1 MQAETKYLREEVGK
15 INCDKSDDTSNAETA
30 LKAELACVKKKVDTN
45 EHKLVGL
52 IAASHDKIYKRKKKS
67 GLKCEH

>member
-30 LKAELACVKKKVDTN
+30 LKAELACVKKKFIQMNTN
-45 EHKLVGL
+45 
-52 IAASHDKIYKRKKKS
+52 
-67 GLKCEH
+67 